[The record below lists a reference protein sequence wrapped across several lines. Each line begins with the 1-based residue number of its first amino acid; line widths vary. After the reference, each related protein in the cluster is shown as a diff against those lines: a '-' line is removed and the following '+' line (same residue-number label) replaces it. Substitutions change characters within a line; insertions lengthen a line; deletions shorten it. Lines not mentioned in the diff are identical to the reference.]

1 MGQGDWLVQ
10 QCSVLTTFLRRK
22 GEIRSR
28 DTVGERNFFYLI
40 MLQAESREPK
50 GREAP

>member
-10 QCSVLTTFLRRK
+10 QCGVLATFLRRK

-28 DTVGERNFFYLI
+28 DAGGEGNFFYLI

-50 GREAP
+50 GREVP